1 MKAFIIAEKSSLAT
15 NIVQALRTKE
25 NFNRKDG
32 YYESNSFIVSWA
44 AGHLFGL
51 KNISDYEGEKIKW
64 SDIKLPYVPENFE
77 FKLKPDTKEVKSTTQ
92 YKVLK
97 KLMSRDDINIV
108 YNCGDGDREGQ
119 VIIDVLLG
127 QLKNNKPV
135 YRIWSDDQ
143 VAENI
148 LREIDKKVSN
158 ENFKNLFNE
167 GIARTYL
174 DWILGIN
181 ETVYLTN
188 RTGVVLQAGRILV
201 PIVKKIYDRDMEIKN
216 FVPEIFYQAESNEEN
231 LKITYFEK
239 YKEKRSAESKA
250 NELNN
255 NKTYVKEITKR
266 DTIKKPKL
274 LYNLTNLQKD
284 LNKKYKMSADETMQI
299 MEKLY
304 LNKFTTYPRTDS
316 QYMTDDE
323 QEKAKKIILSLKD
336 DNLEFKSSKEVFNS
350 EKVEGHSAITP
361 TTVIPDLNEL
371 SEIERN
377 VYQTVLNRFKSNFCK
392 ENCIISKTDMV
403 IVNGD
408 NEFKLT
414 GKSIKQ
420 KGLLIYEPSDLEK
433 LLPDLKQG
441 DEVKVDFKPAEKQ
454 TKQSPKMTEASLL
467 SYLEN
472 PFRKDD
478 IDENDEDEN
487 MEIDIKSIGLGTS
500 ASRAPIIRKAKDIK
514 YIVSEKN
521 NLSITKLGIFLIE
534 SIDKLH
540 IDLYAEKTIQFSK
553 YLKDVN
559 QGKLTIEECIN
570 KAKNEI
576 MQIVQQGDNVQI
588 EKYQKEKVKHEV
600 IGKCPKCGGNIYES
614 IKGFYCEKFKDH
626 PKCNFF
632 VGKDNKFFTMRG
644 KKMTKTI
651 MKNLLKCGQAQV
663 KDFKK
668 KDGNGT
674 YDSIVKFDLSNEKYI
689 NFLLDFKKK

>member
-15 NIVQALRTKE
+15 NIVQALRTRE
-25 NFNRKDG
+25 SFTRKDG

-44 AGHLFGL
+44 AGHLFEL

-64 SDIKLPYVPENFE
+64 SDIKLPYVPEKFE

-92 YKVLK
+92 YKILK
-97 KLMSRDDINIV
+97 KLISRDDINIV

-127 QLKNNKPV
+127 QLRNNRPV

-158 ENFKNLFNE
+158 ENFENLFNE

-188 RTGVVLQAGRILV
+188 RTGVLLQAGRILV

-216 FVPEIFYQAESNEEN
+216 FVPETFYQAESNEEN
-231 LKITYFEK
+231 LKITYCEK
-239 YKEKRSAESKA
+239 YKEKIGAESKA
-250 NELNN
+250 DELNN

-284 LNKKYKMSADETMQI
+284 LNKKYKISADETMQA

-304 LNKFTTYPRTDS
+304 LNKFTTYPRADS
-316 QYMTDDE
+316 QYMTADE
-323 QEKAKKIILSLKD
+323 QEKAKKIILALKD

-361 TTVIPDLNEL
+361 TTVIPDLNKL
-371 SEIERN
+371 SELERN

-392 ENCIISKTDMV
+392 EDCIISKTDMV
-403 IVNGD
+403 IVNGN

-420 KGLLIYEPSDLEK
+420 KGFLIYEPSDSEK
-433 LLPDLKQG
+433 LLPDLKQE
-441 DEVKVDFKPAEKQ
+441 DEIKVNFKPVEKQ
-454 TKQSPKMTEASLL
+454 TKQPPKMTEASLL

-472 PFRKDD
+472 PFGKDVD
-478 IDENDEDEN
+478 IDENDDEN
-487 MEIDIKSIGLGTS
+487 TEIDVKSIGLGTS
-500 ASRAPIIRKAKDIK
+500 ATRASIIRKVKDIK
-514 YIVSEKN
+514 YIVLEKN
-521 NLSITKLGIFLIE
+521 NLSITKLGEFLIE

-553 YLKDVN
+553 YLKEVN
-559 QGKLTIEECIN
+559 EGKLSVQECIDR
-570 KAKNEI
+570 AKNEI
-576 MQIVQQGDNVQI
+576 IQIVQQGDNVEI
-588 EKYQKEKVKHEV
+588 EKYHKEKVEHEI
-600 IGKCPKCGGNIYES
+600 IGKCPKCGKNIYES
-614 IKGFYCEKFKDH
+614 TKGFYCEKFKDD

-632 VGKDNKFFTMRG
+632 VGKDNKFFAIRG
-644 KKMTKTI
+644 KKVTNTI
-651 MKNLLKCGQAQV
+651 MKNLLKNGQAKV
-663 KDFKK
+663 KGFKK

-674 YDSIVKFDLSNEKYI
+674 YDAVVKFDLSNEKYI
-689 NFLLDFKKK
+689 NFLLDFKK